1 MKGATFGL
9 YAAEDILSVTGEVLI
24 KKDDMIEMRA
34 TNEKGE
40 ISFTAD
46 LPVDGKY
53 YLQEVS
59 APRGYATSD
68 KKQEF
73 TFEYEGDDKDTV
85 SFDFAF
91 VNEPT
96 KVEISKTDI
105 TGGSEIPGA
114 HLQVLDYA
122 GNVVDEWVSEE

>member
-1 MKGATFGL
+1 M
-9 YAAEDILSVTGEVLI
+9 
-24 KKDDMIEMRA
+24 
-34 TNEKGE
+34 
-40 ISFTAD
+40 
-46 LPVDGKY
+46 
-53 YLQEVS
+53 
-59 APRGYATSD
+59 
-68 KKQEF
+68 
-73 TFEYEGDDKDTV
+73 

-122 GNVVDEWVSEE
+122 GNVVDEWVSEEKPHLIRYLYANREYELVERKPADGYVTAESIVFTVKDTMEVQKVKMEDDLCDCGIHRFYREGYHGGTEG